1 MMNDLTSEDLYSLG
15 AYAKIRGDFRARVL
29 AHKQD
34 RKLHIGTNATLY
46 FEDRL
51 TIHYQIQ
58 EMLRIE
64 RIFEPEGIADEL
76 AAYNPL
82 IPDGSNWKA
91 TFMMEYPDVGERRA
105 ALGKL
110 IGIED
115 RVWVQ
120 VTGREKVLAIAD
132 EDLERADETK
142 TSSVHFLRFEL
153 TPEMIAALKAGA
165 GLAAGIDHPHYRQ
178 AVTINDA
185 VRTSLVQDLD

>member
-1 MMNDLTSEDLYSLG
+1 MHDLTSEDLYSLE
-15 AYAKIRGDFRARVL
+15 AYAEIRGDFRARVL
-29 AHKQD
+29 AYKQD

-51 TIHYQIQ
+51 TIQYQIQ

-82 IPDGSNWKA
+82 IPDGGNWKA
-91 TFMMEYPDVGERRA
+91 TFMMEYPDVGERRV

-115 RVWVQ
+115 QVWVQ
-120 VTGREKVLAIAD
+120 VAGWEKVFAIAD

-153 TPEMIAALKAGA
+153 MPEMTAALKAGA
-165 GLAAGIDHPHYRQ
+165 DLAVGIDHPHYRQ
-178 AVTINDA
+178 AVTIIDA